1 MSILDA
7 EKTTLT
13 AEEQLAILKAENE
26 RLKAKLE
33 SKSTKGE
40 GIPITVFD
48 PKGNGKEF
56 VMSLRVSEKGAISV
70 YGTGRFPMTA
80 YPLHMLA
87 LLGVGDQI
95 KAFIEANADKLSWAK
110 AKE

>member
-1 MSILDA
+1 MSILE
-7 EKTTLT
+7 EKAGMT

-33 SKSTKGE
+33 SKASHKGE
-40 GIPITVFD
+40 GIPVTVFD

-87 LLGVGDQI
+87 LLGIGDQI